1 MTTAEAIVKCVEMLS
16 GAAVRLGALYF
27 IYKVTE

>member
-1 MTTAEAIVKCVEMLS
+1 MTTAEAIVKCVEVLS
-16 GAAVRLGALYF
+16 GAAVGLGALYF

>member
-16 GAAVRLGALYF
+16 VTATLLGGLYF
-27 IYKVTE
+27 IYKVTK

>member
-16 GAAVRLGALYF
+16 GAAIGLGGLYF
-27 IYKVTE
+27 VYKVTR